1 MTKTNGSNNLSCQK
15 SPIKF
20 AFYVATT
27 GAKEEEGFFLFWHLK
42 RLLRRRAKQTP
53 GLDDHK
59 VSSEFPDGLEPS
71 PALIQ
76 KLELKSQIL
85 TAGNPIAQN
94 FRLKFKFIIQVE
106 IYEYLS
112 P

>member
-1 MTKTNGSNNLSCQK
+1 M
-15 SPIKF
+15 
-20 AFYVATT
+20 
-27 GAKEEEGFFLFWHLK
+27 
-42 RLLRRRAKQTP
+42 LRRRAQQTP

-59 VSSEFPDGLEPS
+59 VSSEFPDGLEPN

-106 IYEYLS
+106 NLWIPNPLIIQKKEKRGGDFA
-112 P
+112 